1 MSNGEKS
8 NLPENGENL
17 TEVRINPVDAI
28 VKKIVMWGDPDDHEL
43 AGVQFFDED
52 NNKILEAGIIEFKKR
67 ELILEEA

>member
-43 AGVQFFDED
+43 AGV
-52 NNKILEAGIIEFKKR
+52 
-67 ELILEEA
+67 